1 MESLELEQ
9 FQDTDFETLTDFLQ
23 PGLDIVFVGL
33 NPSTYSVRVGHY
45 FANPRNRFWAALN
58 RSGLVGEELGP
69 ERDYELARHG
79 IGFTDVVKR
88 PTPQASGL
96 RAADYRQ
103 WAPVL
108 REKLKHFRPRIA
120 CFHGMTGYRA
130 YLKYGEGVDERP
142 ELGLQDRTIG
152 GARVFVIPNPSPA
165 NAQYSLDDLVG
176 WYRKLAEFR
185 SELIG

>member
-1 MESLELEQ
+1 MDSHDSAQ
-9 FQDTDFETLTDFLQ
+9 YETLTDYLQ

-33 NPSTYSVRVGHY
+33 NPSSYSVQVGHY

-69 ERDYELARHG
+69 ERDTDLVKYG

-96 RAADYRQ
+96 KAADYRR

-108 REKLKHFRPRIA
+108 REKLVHYQPHIA
-120 CFHGMTGYRA
+120 CFHGMTGYKA
-130 YLKYGEGVDERP
+130 YLKHGEGVEERP
-142 ELGLQDRTIG
+142 ALGAQGRTIG
-152 GARVFVIPNPSPA
+152 VSQVFVVPNPSPA
-165 NAQYSLDDLVG
+165 NAQYSLDDLVY
-176 WYRKLAEFR
+176 WYRELAKFKD
-185 SELIG
+185 ELLG

>member
-1 MESLELEQ
+1 MQ
-9 FQDTDFETLTDFLQ
+9 TTDPAGGDFETLTDHLA
-23 PGLDIVFVGL
+23 PGLEIVFVGL

-58 RSGLVGEELGP
+58 RSGLVDEELAP
-69 ERDYELARHG
+69 ERDGELSKYK

-96 RAADYRQ
+96 RAADFRE

-108 REKLKHFRPRIA
+108 KRKLQDFQPRIA
-120 CFHGMTGYRA
+120 CFHGMTGYKA

-142 ELGLQDRTIG
+142 VLGLQERTIG
-152 GARVFVIPNPSPA
+152 ASRVFVIPNPSPA
-165 NAQYSLDDLVG
+165 NAQYSLDDLVS
-176 WYRKLAEFR
+176 WYRQLAQFR
-185 SELIG
+185 RELLG